1 MRGSITELTKKQGY
15 GNILGEDGS
24 VLYFDRSSLDGL
36 DIRNLSVGDWVEY
49 QEEYWGAR
57 LRATR
62 VKRLPGRH
70 SQRL

>member
-1 MRGSITELTKKQGY
+1 MRGSITELTKKQGC
-15 GNILGEDGS
+15 GHILGEDGS
-24 VLYFDRSSLDGL
+24 ELYFDHSSLDGL
-36 DIRNLSVGDWVEY
+36 DIRNLSVGDWLEY

-62 VKRLPGRH
+62 IKRLPGCH